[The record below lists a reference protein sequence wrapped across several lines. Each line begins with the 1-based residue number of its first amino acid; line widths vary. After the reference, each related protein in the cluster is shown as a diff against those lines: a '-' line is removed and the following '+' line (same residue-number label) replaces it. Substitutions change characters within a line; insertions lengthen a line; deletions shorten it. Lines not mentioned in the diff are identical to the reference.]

1 MVCFTVGGLIAFIF
15 GIAEALMLKSALS
28 SFTSGNYTKAVALVL
43 IKLFLYGAASA
54 LLVFAKLLYACLIGY
69 AAGLPLAVV
78 GWFIYY
84 TVRTQR
90 VKSGDDKNESNN
102 NN

>member
-1 MVCFTVGGLIAFIF
+1 
-15 GIAEALMLKSALS
+15 MLKSALS
-28 SFTSGNYTKAVALVL
+28 SFTSGNYTKAVTLVL
-43 IKLFLYGAASA
+43 IKL
-54 LLVFAKLLYACLIGY
+54 VFVFPKLLYACLIGY

>member
-1 MVCFTVGGLIAFIF
+1 MIAFVF

-28 SFTSGNYTKAVALVL
+28 SFTSGNYTKAVTLVL
-43 IKLFLYGAASA
+43 IKLLLYGAVTA
-54 LLVFAKLLYACLIGY
+54 LLVFVFPKLLYACLIGY

-84 TVRTQR
+84 TVHTQR

>member
-1 MVCFTVGGLIAFIF
+1 MNDQNRRSAAEVMANAARVVKAAVNIVRAAIAGG
-15 GIAEALMLKSALS
+15 
-28 SFTSGNYTKAVALVL
+28 
-43 IKLFLYGAASA
+43 LYGAAAA
-54 LLVFAKLLYACLIGY
+54 LLVFVFPKSLYACLIGY

>member
-1 MVCFTVGGLIAFIF
+1 
-15 GIAEALMLKSALS
+15 MLKSALS

-43 IKLFLYGAASA
+43 IKLFLYGVASA
-54 LLVFAKLLYACLIGY
+54 LLVFVFPKLLYACLIGY

>member
-1 MVCFTVGGLIAFIF
+1 MIAFVF
-15 GIAEALMLKSALS
+15 GIAEALML
-28 SFTSGNYTKAVALVL
+28 
-43 IKLFLYGAASA
+43 IKLLLYGAAA
-54 LLVFAKLLYACLIGY
+54 ILLVFVFPKSLYACLIGY
-69 AAGLPLAVV
+69 AAGLPLATV

>member
-1 MVCFTVGGLIAFIF
+1 
-15 GIAEALMLKSALS
+15 MLKSALS

-54 LLVFAKLLYACLIGY
+54 LLVFVFPKLLYACLIGY

-84 TVRTQR
+84 TVRTQW

>member
-1 MVCFTVGGLIAFIF
+1 
-15 GIAEALMLKSALS
+15 MLKSALS

-54 LLVFAKLLYACLIGY
+54 LLVFVFPKLLYACLIGY

-84 TVRTQR
+84 TVRTKR
-90 VKSGDDKNESNN
+90 IKSGDDKNESNN

>member
-1 MVCFTVGGLIAFIF
+1 MIAFIF

-28 SFTSGNYTKAVALVL
+28 SFTSGNYTKAVTLVL
-43 IKLFLYGAASA
+43 IKLLLYGAAA
-54 LLVFAKLLYACLIGY
+54 VLLVFVFPKSLYACLIGY
-69 AAGLPLAVV
+69 AAGLPLATV
-78 GWFIYY
+78 GWCIYY

>member
-1 MVCFTVGGLIAFIF
+1 
-15 GIAEALMLKSALS
+15 MLKSALS

-54 LLVFAKLLYACLIGY
+54 LLVFVFPKLLYACLIGY
-69 AAGLPLAVV
+69 AAGLPLATV

>member
-1 MVCFTVGGLIAFIF
+1 
-15 GIAEALMLKSALS
+15 MLKSALS

-43 IKLFLYGAASA
+43 IKLFLYGAATA
-54 LLVFAKLLYACLIGY
+54 LLVFVFPKLLSACLIGY

>member
-1 MVCFTVGGLIAFIF
+1 
-15 GIAEALMLKSALS
+15 MLKSALS

-43 IKLFLYGAASA
+43 IKLFLYGVAST
-54 LLVFAKLLYACLIGY
+54 LLVFVFPKLLYACLIGY

>member
-1 MVCFTVGGLIAFIF
+1 
-15 GIAEALMLKSALS
+15 MLKSALS
-28 SFTSGNYTKAVALVL
+28 SFTSGNYTKAVVLVL
-43 IKLFLYGAASA
+43 VKHLLYGAASV
-54 LLVFAKLLYACLIGY
+54 LLVFVFPKLLYACLIGY

-90 VKSGDDKNESNN
+90 GKSGDDKNESNN

>member
-1 MVCFTVGGLIAFIF
+1 MIAFIF
-15 GIAEALMLKSALS
+15 GIAEAVMLESALS
-28 SFTSGNYTKAVALVL
+28 SFTAGNYTRAGALVL
-43 IKLFLYGAASA
+43 IELLLYGAATA
-54 LLVFAKLLYACLIGY
+54 LLVFVFPKSLYACLIGY

-84 TVRTQR
+84 TVHTQR

>member
-1 MVCFTVGGLIAFIF
+1 MIASVF

-43 IKLFLYGAASA
+43 IKLMLYGAASV
-54 LLVFAKLLYACLIGY
+54 LLVFVFPKLLYACLIGY

>member
-1 MVCFTVGGLIAFIF
+1 
-15 GIAEALMLKSALS
+15 MLKSALS
-28 SFTSGNYTKAVALVL
+28 SFTSGNYTKAVTLVL

-54 LLVFAKLLYACLIGY
+54 LLVFVFPKLLYACLIGY
-69 AAGLPLAVV
+69 ATGLPLAVV

>member
-1 MVCFTVGGLIAFIF
+1 MIAFIF

-28 SFTSGNYTKAVALVL
+28 SFTSGNYTKAVTLVL
-43 IKLFLYGAASA
+43 IKLFLYGAAA
-54 LLVFAKLLYACLIGY
+54 VLLVFVFPKLLYACLIGY

>member
-1 MVCFTVGGLIAFIF
+1 MIAFIF

-43 IKLFLYGAASA
+43 IKLFLYGVASA
-54 LLVFAKLLYACLIGY
+54 LLVFVFPKLLYACLIGY

>member
-1 MVCFTVGGLIAFIF
+1 MIAFVF

-28 SFTSGNYTKAVALVL
+28 SFTSGNYTKAVVLVL
-43 IKLFLYGAASA
+43 VKLLLYGVASV
-54 LLVFAKLLYACLIGY
+54 LLVFVFPKLLYACLIGY

>member
-1 MVCFTVGGLIAFIF
+1 
-15 GIAEALMLKSALS
+15 MLKSALS
-28 SFTSGNYTKAVALVL
+28 SFTSGNYTKAVTLVL
-43 IKLFLYGAASA
+43 IKL
-54 LLVFAKLLYACLIGY
+54 LVFVFPKSLYACLIGY

-84 TVRTQR
+84 TVHTQR

>member
-1 MVCFTVGGLIAFIF
+1 
-15 GIAEALMLKSALS
+15 MLKSALS

-54 LLVFAKLLYACLIGY
+54 LLEYVFPKLLYACLIGY

>member
-1 MVCFTVGGLIAFIF
+1 MIAFIF

-43 IKLFLYGAASA
+43 IKLFLYGVAST
-54 LLVFAKLLYACLIGY
+54 LLVFVFPKLLYACLIGY

>member
-1 MVCFTVGGLIAFIF
+1 
-15 GIAEALMLKSALS
+15 MLKSALS

-54 LLVFAKLLYACLIGY
+54 LLVFVFPKLLYACLIGY

-90 VKSGDDKNESNN
+90 VKSWDDKNESNN

>member
-1 MVCFTVGGLIAFIF
+1 MLYGRRFDCVYIRNSGSADAQKRAF
-15 GIAEALMLKSALS
+15 
-28 SFTSGNYTKAVALVL
+28 KAVTLVL
-43 IKLFLYGAASA
+43 IKLLLYGAAA
-54 LLVFAKLLYACLIGY
+54 VLLVFVFPKSLYACLIGY
-69 AAGLPLAVV
+69 AAGLPLATV

>member
-1 MVCFTVGGLIAFIF
+1 MIAFVF

-54 LLVFAKLLYACLIGY
+54 LLVFVFPKLLYACLIGY

>member
-1 MVCFTVGGLIAFIF
+1 MIAFIF

-28 SFTSGNYTKAVALVL
+28 SFTSGNYTKAVTLVL
-43 IKLFLYGAASA
+43 IKLLLYGAATA
-54 LLVFAKLLYACLIGY
+54 LLVFVFPKLLYACLTGY
-69 AAGLPLAVV
+69 AAGLPLATV

-84 TVRTQR
+84 TLRTQR

>member
-1 MVCFTVGGLIAFIF
+1 MIAFIF

-43 IKLFLYGAASA
+43 IKLLLYGATA
-54 LLVFAKLLYACLIGY
+54 LLVFVFPKSLYACLIGY

>member
-1 MVCFTVGGLIAFIF
+1 M
-15 GIAEALMLKSALS
+15 
-28 SFTSGNYTKAVALVL
+28 L
-43 IKLFLYGAASA
+43 IKLLLYGAATA
-54 LLVFAKLLYACLIGY
+54 LLVFVFPKSLYACLIGY

>member
-1 MVCFTVGGLIAFIF
+1 MIAFIF

-28 SFTSGNYTKAVALVL
+28 SFTSGNYTKAVTLVL
-43 IKLFLYGAASA
+43 IKLLLYGAATA
-54 LLVFAKLLYACLIGY
+54 LLVVVFPKSLYACLTGY
-69 AAGLPLAVV
+69 AAGLPLATV

-84 TVRTQR
+84 TLRTQR

>member
-1 MVCFTVGGLIAFIF
+1 
-15 GIAEALMLKSALS
+15 MLKSALS
-28 SFTSGNYTKAVALVL
+28 SFTSGNNTKAVALVL

-54 LLVFAKLLYACLIGY
+54 LLVFVFPKLLYACLIGY

>member
-1 MVCFTVGGLIAFIF
+1 
-15 GIAEALMLKSALS
+15 MLKSALS
-28 SFTSGNYTKAVALVL
+28 SFTSGNYTKAVTLVL
-43 IKLFLYGAASA
+43 IKLFLYGTAST
-54 LLVFAKLLYACLIGY
+54 LLVFVFPKLLYACLIGY

-90 VKSGDDKNESNN
+90 VKSGDDKNESNDN
-102 NN
+102 N

>member
-1 MVCFTVGGLIAFIF
+1 MIAFIF

-28 SFTSGNYTKAVALVL
+28 SFTSGNYTKAVTLVL
-43 IKLFLYGAASA
+43 IKLLLYGAATA
-54 LLVFAKLLYACLIGY
+54 LLVFVFPKSLYACLTGY
-69 AAGLPLAVV
+69 AAGLPLVTV

-84 TVRTQR
+84 TLRTQR

>member
-1 MVCFTVGGLIAFIF
+1 
-15 GIAEALMLKSALS
+15 MLKSSLS

-54 LLVFAKLLYACLIGY
+54 LLVFVFPKLLYACLIGY

>member
-1 MVCFTVGGLIAFIF
+1 
-15 GIAEALMLKSALS
+15 MLKRALS

-54 LLVFAKLLYACLIGY
+54 LLVFVFPKLLYACLIGY

-84 TVRTQR
+84 TLRTQR